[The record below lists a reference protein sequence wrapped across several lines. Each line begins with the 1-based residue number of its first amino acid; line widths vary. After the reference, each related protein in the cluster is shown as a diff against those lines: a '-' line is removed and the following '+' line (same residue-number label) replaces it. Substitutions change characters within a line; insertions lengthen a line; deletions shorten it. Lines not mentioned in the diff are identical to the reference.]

1 MLEYALN
8 RETPFTAA
16 IAFENIDVIETVK
29 QVSNSL
35 GRLYHERI
43 LARRRVDKV
52 RYEYIRAEIRPVG
65 FEMALEQPAAEP
77 KTTEP
82 VKPQIKTQNNTES
95 IESAIIV
102 LGNIAKKTLTCTPNR
117 NPDAAEPTTPNIEHR
132 QPTAEQQPEQQPEKQ
147 KHSHYFVDVSR
158 YNTIDIYRITEL
170 YGCSQ
175 MAAHITKKALCSG
188 DRGHKDLT
196 TDIKE
201 IIDTANRWLEMI
213 AEDGKA
219 IK

>member
-1 MLEYALN
+1 MEKSDIKNHVLEYALN

-29 QVSNSL
+29 QVSDSL

-43 LARRRVDKV
+43 LARRKGDKL

-65 FEMALEQPAAEP
+65 FDMAPEQAAAEP
-77 KTTEP
+77 KAPEPEKTKCIPSIKPDTPEKTAEKTT
-82 VKPQIKTQNNTES
+82 Q
-95 IESAIIV
+95 
-102 LGNIAKKTLTCTPNR
+102 
-117 NPDAAEPTTPNIEHR
+117 NIEHC
-132 QPTAEQQPEQQPEKQ
+132 QPQIEQKHEQQSEKQ

-158 YNTIDIYRITEL
+158 YNTIDIYRITES
-170 YGCSQ
+170 YQCSQ

-188 DRGHKDLT
+188 ARGHKDLT

-213 AEDGKA
+213 AEDGGNN
-219 IK
+219 